1 MKSFINFSNHPSE
14 SWSVDQITAAE
25 QYGEIKDYPFPS
37 VPGDA
42 DEEMIA
48 SIADIAVE
56 KILSMDP
63 AAVMCQGEFTLTFA
77 VISRLIKAGIAVL
90 AACSERQVQETED
103 GKKIVSFHF
112 EGFRCY
118 NKLM

>member
-1 MKSFINFSNHPSE
+1 MKTFVNFSNHPSP
-14 SWSVDQITAAE
+14 SWSVEQIIAAE
-25 QYGEIKDYPFPS
+25 QYGEIQDYPFPA

-42 DEEMIA
+42 QEEEIA

-56 KILSMDP
+56 KILSMNP

-77 VISRLIKAGIAVL
+77 VISRLIKAEIPVL

-103 GKKIVSFHF
+103 GRKLVTFRF

-118 NKLM
+118 NKL